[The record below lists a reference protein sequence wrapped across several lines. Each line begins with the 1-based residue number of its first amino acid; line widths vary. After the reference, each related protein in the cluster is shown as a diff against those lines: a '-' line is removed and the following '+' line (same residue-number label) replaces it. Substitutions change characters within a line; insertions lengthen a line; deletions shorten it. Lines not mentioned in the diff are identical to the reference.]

1 MNQEPIKTTDHSNCN
16 FTLEFKKYII
26 ALIVLCMALP
36 MHSFALPDP
45 GKAYLF
51 AYTIQDGDR
60 HGLYMAW
67 STDKFNWHA
76 IGPEHAFV
84 YCDYGTWGSEKRMN
98 DPFLYHDADGTWHA
112 IWGVNDRDPVFAY
125 ASSKDLIHWEPQA
138 YPVFNTD
145 DPVIKPQIQKRDG
158 DFVISWK
165 NGTGEDAKSFSVST
179 SNFSSYSDIKS
190 NVNTTDARVTVEID
204 GQSRNGSMHQVS
216 WDVVEK
222 LISTKDL
229 AAYNRGLYSQ
239 TTDQDEQRFADL
251 ETLTAKVKVLANRKK
266 EISDKLV
273 GAFFE
278 DINYAADGGI
288 YGELIQNRDF
298 EYHPSER
305 KFNDPNWNALTA
317 WEVPMDHRIDST
329 QPIHVNN
336 KHYLVLQPQK
346 EGAELRNLGY
356 GGIAVKGGEKY
367 DLSLFAKAYDG
378 DNVLDF
384 SLKDSLGNSYG
395 STRIKVDGTSWKK
408 HKAVIRTKSA
418 GEKLFLGI
426 KLQKQSDIALD
437 MVSLFPRNTFKNRTN
452 GLRADL
458 AQVIA
463 DIKPKF
469 VRFPGGCVAHGD
481 GLDNIYNWKHTVGP
495 LEARIPQRNIWGYH
509 QSVGLG
515 YFEYFQF
522 CEDLGAAPIPIIAAG
537 VPCQNSST
545 GGAGQQCGL
554 PMEEMDAYIQDI
566 LDLIQWANGPA
577 DSKWGSVRAKAGHP
591 KPFNLKYIGIGNE
604 DLISDVFIERFTM
617 IYNAIQQAHPEITV
631 IGTVGPFSSGSD
643 YEQGWELA
651 DELEIPMVDEHYY
664 QPPGWFIH
672 NQDYYD
678 AYDRSKSKVYLG
690 EYAAH
695 LPGRPNNIET
705 ALSEALYL
713 TSIERNG
720 DIVEMSSY
728 APLLA
733 KEGSTQWNP
742 DLIYFNNSEVH
753 LTPGYY
759 VQKLFGNHSGTIYFD
774 HQMKLS
780 NSREDV
786 KNRVAVS
793 SVLDEASNELIIK
806 MVNLLPVAVDTELDL
821 AGFKLASQ
829 QLSVYT
835 LSGHPD
841 DESATPRHTE
851 VELNASKTINL
862 KPYSLQVIR
871 IKLL

>member
-1 MNQEPIKTTDHSNCN
+1 MKTTDYSNCYFN
-16 FTLEFKKYII
+16 KDFIKYV
-26 ALIVLCMALP
+26 IVLLLFCMALP
-36 MHSFALPDP
+36 MQSYALADP

-51 AYTIQDGDR
+51 AYTIQDSKDR

-67 STDKFNWHA
+67 STDKHNWHA
-76 IGPEHAFV
+76 IGPQHAFV
-84 YCDYGTWGSEKRMN
+84 YSDYGSWGSEKRMN

-112 IWGVNDRDPVFAY
+112 VWGVNARDPVFAY
-125 ASSKDLIHWEPQA
+125 ASSKDLVNWEPQS

-145 DPVIKPQIQKRDG
+145 DPVLKPQIQKKDG
-158 DFVISWK
+158 QFLINWK
-165 NGTGEDAKSFSVST
+165 NGIGEDAKSVAVST
-179 SNFSSYSDIKS
+179 SDFSSYSDIKS
-190 NVNTTDARVTVEID
+190 TGAIADLRETVAID
-204 GQSRNGSMHQVS
+204 GKSRNGSIHEVS
-216 WDVVEK
+216 WEVIKE
-222 LISTKDL
+222 LIATKNL
-229 AAYNRGLYSQ
+229 AAYNRTLYSQ
-239 TTDQDEQRFADL
+239 TTDQDKERFGGLESLSAKIKVMAD
-251 ETLTAKVKVLANRKK
+251 RKK
-266 EISDKLV
+266 EISDQLV

-298 EYHPSER
+298 EYQPSEV

-317 WEVPMDHRIDST
+317 WEITTDHSIDST
-329 QPIHVNN
+329 QPIHMNN
-336 KHYLVLQPQK
+336 KHYLVLQPK
-346 EGAELRNLGY
+346 EEGALVRNLGY
-356 GGIAVKGGEKY
+356 GGIVVKDGEKY
-367 DLSLFAKAYDG
+367 DVSLFAKTFDG
-378 DNVLDF
+378 ANVLDI

-395 STRIKVDGTSWKK
+395 STKVKVNGISWEKYTTVIKTKADGE
-408 HKAVIRTKSA
+408 R
-418 GEKLFLGI
+418 LFLEI
-426 KLQKQSDIALD
+426 QLQKRSDIALD
-437 MVSLFPRNTFKNRTN
+437 MISLFPQHTFKNRTN

-481 GLDNIYNWKHTVGP
+481 GLENIYHWKHTVGP
-495 LEARIPQRNIWGYH
+495 LEARKPQRNIWGYH
-509 QSVGLG
+509 QSLGLG

-522 CEDLGAAPIPIIAAG
+522 CEDVGATPIPIIAAG

-554 PMEEMDAYIQDI
+554 PMEEMGAYIQDI
-566 LDLIQWANGPA
+566 LDLIEWANGPA
-577 DSKWGSVRAKAGHP
+577 DSKWGRVRAEAGHP

-617 IYNAIQQAHPEITV
+617 IYQAIQKKHPEITV

-643 YEQGWELA
+643 YDKGWELA

-742 DLIYFNNSEVH
+742 DLIYFDNSTVH

-759 VQKLFGNHSGTIYFD
+759 VQKLFGNHGGTIYFD
-774 HQMKLS
+774 HQMQLS
-780 NSREDV
+780 NTTGDV
-786 KNRVAVS
+786 KKRVAVS
-793 SVLDEASNELIIK
+793 SVLDESSNELILK
-806 MVNLLPVAVDTELDL
+806 MVNLLPVAVNAELDL
-821 AGFKLASQ
+821 DGFELASQ
-829 QLSVYT
+829 KASVYT
-835 LSGHPD
+835 LAGHPD
-841 DESATPRHTE
+841 DQSATPQHA
-851 VELNASKTINL
+851 VIELNASNAIDL

>member
-1 MNQEPIKTTDHSNCN
+1 MRITDDLPYCKTNYFCK
-16 FTLEFKKYII
+16 LLV
-26 ALIVLCMALP
+26 ALLLFCLALP
-36 MHSFALPDP
+36 LKSYGIYDP

-51 AYTIQDGDR
+51 AYTLDGSKDR
-60 HGLYMAW
+60 HGLYIAW
-67 STDKFNWHA
+67 STDKLNWHA
-76 IGPEHAFV
+76 IGPQHTFV
-84 YCDYGTWGSEKRMN
+84 YSDYGTWGAEKRMN
-98 DPFLYHDADGTWHA
+98 NPFLYHHTDGTWHA
-112 IWGVNDRDPVFAY
+112 VWGVNDHDATFAY
-125 ASSKDLIHWEPQA
+125 ASSKDLIHWKPQS
-138 YPVFNTD
+138 YPPINTD
-145 DPVIKPQIQKRDG
+145 GPILMPQINRQG
-158 DFVISWK
+158 GEFIVSWK
-165 NGTGEDAKSFSVST
+165 NARGEKAESFAVKT
-179 SNFSSYSDIKS
+179 SDFSSYSSVIPIA
-190 NVNTTDARVTVEID
+190 TTDTRVTVEID
-204 GQSRNGSMHQVS
+204 GTPENGTIHEVS
-216 WDVVEK
+216 WDVIEK
-222 LISTKDL
+222 LINSRDL
-229 AAYNRGLYSQ
+229 AAYRSSLYRE
-239 TTDQDEQRFADL
+239 TTDQDPQRFANL
-251 ETLTAKVKVLANRKK
+251 ETLTAKVKVLAERKK
-266 EISDKLV
+266 QISDQLIGV
-273 GAFFE
+273 FYE

-298 EYHPSER
+298 EYHPLER
-305 KFNDPNWNALTA
+305 KNNDPNWNALTA
-317 WEVPMDHRIDST
+317 WEVLTDHKIDST
-329 QPIHVNN
+329 QPIHKNN
-336 KHYLVLQPQK
+336 KHYLVLQPK
-346 EGAELRNLGY
+346 NSGALVRNLGY
-356 GGIAVKGGEKY
+356 DGISVKGGEKY
-367 DLSLFAKAYDG
+367 DLSLFVKEIEG
-378 DNVLDF
+378 DNVLQI
-384 SLKDSLGNSYG
+384 SLKDRQGTSYG
-395 STRIKVDGTSWKK
+395 TTQIRVKGTSWKK
-408 HKAVIRTKSA
+408 HKAVIKTKSA
-418 GEKLFLGI
+418 GDELFLEI
-426 KLQKQSDIALD
+426 QLQKPSSIALD
-437 MVSLFPRNTFKNRTN
+437 MISLFPRNTFNNRTN
-452 GLRADL
+452 GLRQDL

-463 DIKPKF
+463 DINPKF

-481 GLDNIYNWKHTVGP
+481 GLENIYNWKHTVGP

-522 CEDLGAAPIPIIAAG
+522 CEDIDATPIPIIAAG

-617 IYNAIQQAHPEITV
+617 IYNAIQKAHPEITV

-643 YEQGWELA
+643 YEEGWRLA
-651 DELEIPMVDEHYY
+651 DELDIPMVDEHYY

-672 NQDYYD
+672 NQDFYD
-678 AYDRSKSKVYLG
+678 TYDRSKSKVYLG

-742 DLIYFNNSEVH
+742 DLIYFDNSQVH

-759 VQKLFGNHSGTIYFD
+759 VQKLFGNHGGTLYFD
-774 HQMKLS
+774 HQLKLS
-780 NSREDV
+780 NNSGDV
-786 KNRVAVS
+786 KKRVAVS
-793 SVLDEASNELIIK
+793 SVLDESSNELIIK
-806 MVNLLPVAVDTELDL
+806 LVNLLPVAVETQLDL
-821 AGFKLASQ
+821 DEFNLAPRSA
-829 QLSVYT
+829 SMYT

-841 DESATPRHTE
+841 DESATPQKSE
-851 VELNASKTINL
+851 VDLDNSKSFNL

>member
-1 MNQEPIKTTDHSNCN
+1 
-16 FTLEFKKYII
+16 
-26 ALIVLCMALP
+26 AA
-36 MHSFALPDP
+36 
-45 GKAYLF
+45 
-51 AYTIQDGDR
+51 
-60 HGLYMAW
+60 
-67 STDKFNWHA
+67 
-76 IGPEHAFV
+76 
-84 YCDYGTWGSEKRMN
+84 
-98 DPFLYHDADGTWHA
+98 
-112 IWGVNDRDPVFAY
+112 
-125 ASSKDLIHWEPQA
+125 
-138 YPVFNTD
+138 
-145 DPVIKPQIQKRDG
+145 
-158 DFVISWK
+158 
-165 NGTGEDAKSFSVST
+165 
-179 SNFSSYSDIKS
+179 
-190 NVNTTDARVTVEID
+190 
-204 GQSRNGSMHQVS
+204 
-216 WDVVEK
+216 
-222 LISTKDL
+222 KDL
-229 AAYNRGLYSQ
+229 AAFNAERYGE
-239 TTDQDEQRFADL
+239 TTDQDGQRFKGL
-251 ETLTAKVKVLANRKK
+251 ETVSAKLKVLAERKK
-266 EISDKLV
+266 EISEQLIGV
-273 GAFFE
+273 FYE

-305 KFNDPNWNALTA
+305 KYNDPNWNALTA
-317 WEVPMDHRIDST
+317 WDVDTEHRIDST

-336 KHYLVLQPQK
+336 KHYLVLQPKQA
-346 EGAELRNLGY
+346 GATVRNHGY
-356 GGIAVKGGEKY
+356 AGIAVKAGEKY
-367 DLSLFAKAYDG
+367 DLSLFAKALSG
-378 DNVLDF
+378 ANVLAI
-384 SLKDSLGNSYG
+384 SLKDDSGKSYG
-395 STRIKVDGTSWKK
+395 TTSVKINGTSWKK
-408 HKAVIRTKSA
+408 HKAVIKAKEA
-418 GEKLFLGI
+418 GDQLFLEI
-426 KLQKQSDIALD
+426 KIQKPSAIALD
-437 MVSLFPRNTFKNRTN
+437 MVSLFPRNTFNNRTN
-452 GLRADL
+452 GLRQDL

-463 DIKPKF
+463 DINPKF

-481 GLDNIYNWKHTVGP
+481 GLENIYNWKHTVGP

-522 CEDLGAAPIPIIAAG
+522 CEDIDATPIPIIAAG

-617 IYNAIQQAHPEITV
+617 IYNAIQKAHPEITV

-643 YEQGWELA
+643 YEEGWRLA
-651 DELEIPMVDEHYY
+651 DELDIPMVDEHYY

-672 NQDYYD
+672 NQDFYD
-678 AYDRSKSKVYLG
+678 TYDRSKSKVYLG

-742 DLIYFNNSEVH
+742 DLIYFDNSQVH

-759 VQKLFGNHSGTIYFD
+759 VQKLFGNHGGTLYFD
-774 HQMKLS
+774 HQLKLS
-780 NSREDV
+780 NNSGDV
-786 KNRVAVS
+786 KKRVAVS
-793 SVLDEASNELIIK
+793 SVLDESSNELIIK
-806 MVNLLPVAVDTELDL
+806 LVNLLPVAVETQLDL
-821 AGFKLASQ
+821 DGFSLAPRSA
-829 QLSVYT
+829 SMYT

-841 DESATPRHTE
+841 DESATPQKSE
-851 VELNASKTINL
+851 VDLDNSKSFNL

>member
-1 MNQEPIKTTDHSNCN
+1 MKRTDYAIK
-16 FTLEFKKYII
+16 FLVVI
-26 ALIVLCMALP
+26 LVLYLGLP
-36 MHSFALPDP
+36 MKSYALDDP

-51 AYTIQDGDR
+51 AYTLQEKQGR
-60 HGLYMAW
+60 NGLYLAW
-67 STDKFNWHA
+67 STDKLNWHA
-76 IGPEHAFV
+76 IGPEHTFV
-84 YCDYGTWGSEKRMN
+84 YCDYGTWGGEKRMN
-98 DPFLYHDADGTWHA
+98 DPFLFHDTDGTWHA
-112 IWGVNDRDPVFAY
+112 IWGVNDRDPAFAY
-125 ASSKDLIHWEPQA
+125 ASSKDLIHWKPQS

-145 DPVIKPQIQKRDG
+145 DPILKPQIQKQNG
-158 DFVISWK
+158 TFLISWQ
-165 NGTGEDAKSFSVST
+165 NGTGQDAKSFSVET
-179 SNFSSYSDIKS
+179 SDFSSYSKIS
-190 NVNTTDARVTVEID
+190 SSSIADARVSASINGKVLQGTVHE
-204 GQSRNGSMHQVS
+204 VS
-216 WDVVEK
+216 WNVVEN
-222 LISTKDL
+222 LIAAKDL
-229 AAYNRGLYSQ
+229 AAYNAKLYRE
-239 TTDQDEQRFADL
+239 TTDQDEQRFAGL
-251 ETLTAKVKVLANRKK
+251 ETVSARLKILADRKK
-266 EISDKLV
+266 EISNQLIGV
-273 GAFFE
+273 FYE

-305 KFNDPNWNALTA
+305 KYNDPNWNALTA
-317 WEVPMDHRIDST
+317 WEVDTEHSIDSLE
-329 QPIHVNN
+329 PIHVNN
-336 KHYLVLQPQK
+336 KHYLVLRPKQA
-346 EGAELRNLGY
+346 GATLRNHGY
-356 GGIAVKGGEKY
+356 AGIAVKGGEKY
-367 DLSLFAKAYDG
+367 DLSLFAKVLSG
-378 DNVLDF
+378 SNVLDI
-384 SLKDSLGNSYG
+384 SLKDSLGTSYG
-395 STRIKVDGTSWKK
+395 ATSVKVNSTSWKK
-408 HKAVIRTKSA
+408 HKAVIRVKEA
-418 GEKLFLGI
+418 GKQLFLEV
-426 KLQKQSDIALD
+426 KLQKDSDVALD
-437 MVSLFPRNTFKNRTN
+437 MVSLFPRNTFNNRTN

-463 DIKPKF
+463 DINPKF
-469 VRFPGGCVAHGD
+469 LRFPGGCVAHGD

-515 YFEYFQF
+515 YFEYFQY
-522 CEDLGAAPIPIIAAG
+522 CEDIGAAPIPIIAAG

-566 LDLIQWANGPA
+566 FDLIEWANGPA
-577 DSKWGSVRAKAGHP
+577 DSEWGSVRAKAGHP

-617 IYNAIQQAHPEITV
+617 IYNAIQKEHPEITV

-643 YEQGWELA
+643 YDAGWELA
-651 DELEIPMVDEHYY
+651 DALDIPIVDEHYY

-672 NQDYYD
+672 NQEYYD

-695 LPGRPNNIET
+695 LPGRPNNMET

-759 VQKLFGNHSGTIYFD
+759 VQKLFGNHTGTLYFD
-774 HQMKLS
+774 HLLQLS
-780 NSREDV
+780 NSSEAVR
-786 KNRVAVS
+786 KRVAVS
-793 SVLDEASNELIIK
+793 SVLDKASNELIIK
-806 MVNLLPVAVDTELDL
+806 LVNLLPAAVDAQLDL
-821 AGFKLASQ
+821 EGFKLASQ
-829 QLSVYT
+829 KVAVYT
-835 LSGHPD
+835 LAGHPD
-841 DESATPRHTE
+841 DESATAQQTE
-851 VELNASKTINL
+851 LELDASKTINL
-862 KPYSLQVIR
+862 EPYSLQVIR

>member
-1 MNQEPIKTTDHSNCN
+1 MRKMDD
-16 FTLEFKKYII
+16 FTCELTSGFNKLL
-26 ALIVLCMALP
+26 AVLLLVYLALP
-36 MHSFALPDP
+36 MKSFAIDDP

-51 AYTIQDGDR
+51 AYTIEDSKDR
-60 HGLYMAW
+60 HALYMAW
-67 STDKFNWHA
+67 STDKLNWHA
-76 IGPEHAFV
+76 IGPQHAFV
-84 YCDYGTWGSEKRMN
+84 YSDYGTWGSEKRMHN
-98 DPFLYHDADGTWHA
+98 PFLFHDTDGAWHA
-112 IWGVNDRDPVFAY
+112 IWGVNDRDPSFAY
-125 ASSKDLIHWEPQA
+125 ASSKDLIHWKPQS
-138 YPVFNTD
+138 YPVFHTD
-145 DPVIKPQIQKRDG
+145 DPILMPQIHKQNGK
-158 DFVISWK
+158 FIVSWK
-165 NGTGEDAKSFSVST
+165 NGTGLDAKSFSVTTSDFST
-179 SNFSSYSDIKS
+179 YSKMEPTSS
-190 NVNTTDARVTVEID
+190 TDTRVSVDID
-204 GQSRNGSMHQVS
+204 GKRRSGTIHEVP
-216 WDVVEK
+216 WDIVQK
-222 LISTKDL
+222 LIDAKDL
-229 AAYNRGLYSQ
+229 AAYKAGLYRE
-239 TTDQDEQRFADL
+239 TTDQDEQRFAGL
-251 ETLTAKVKVLANRKK
+251 ETLSATVKVLAERKK
-266 EISDKLV
+266 EISDQLIGV
-273 GAFFE
+273 FYE

-317 WEVPMDHRIDST
+317 WEVHADHRIDST
-329 QPIHVNN
+329 GPIHINN
-336 KHYLVLQPQK
+336 RHYLVLQPK
-346 EGAELRNLGY
+346 EAGVNLRNHGY
-356 GGIAVKGGEKY
+356 GGIAVKAGEKY
-367 DLSLFAKAYDG
+367 DLSLFAKTYDG
-378 DNVLDF
+378 TNVLEI
-384 SLKDSLGNSYG
+384 SLKDSHGTSYG
-395 STRIKVDGTSWKK
+395 TTKVKVNGTSWKK
-408 HKAVIRTKSA
+408 HKAVIKTDKG
-418 GEKLFLGI
+418 GEQLFLEI
-426 KLQKQSDIALD
+426 KLQKQADLALD
-437 MVSLFPRNTFKNRTN
+437 MVSLFPRKTFNNRTN

-463 DIKPKF
+463 DIHPKF

-522 CEDLGAAPIPIIAAG
+522 CEDVDATPIPIIAAG

-566 LDLIQWANGPA
+566 LDLIEWANGPA
-577 DSKWGSVRAKAGHP
+577 DSEWGSVRAKAGHP
-591 KPFNLKYIGIGNE
+591 KPFDLKYIGIGNE

-617 IYNAIQQAHPEITV
+617 IYNAIQKAHPEITV

-643 YEQGWELA
+643 YEQGWRLA

-672 NQDYYD
+672 NQDFYD
-678 AYDRSKSKVYLG
+678 TYDRSKSKVYLG

-742 DLIYFNNSEVH
+742 DLIYFDNSQVH

-759 VQKLFGNHSGTIYFD
+759 VQKLFGNHSGTLYFD
-774 HQMKLS
+774 HQMQLS
-780 NSREDV
+780 SSRGDV
-786 KNRVAVS
+786 KKRVAVS
-793 SVLDEASNELIIK
+793 SVLDESSNELIIK
-806 MVNLLPVAVDTELDL
+806 MVNLLPVSIETQLDL
-821 AGFKLASQ
+821 GGFKLAPKVASM
-829 QLSVYT
+829 YT

-841 DESATPRHTE
+841 DESATPQRSE
-851 VELNASKTINL
+851 VDLNTSKTMNL